1 MNDADPNPLPA
12 PPSTCRAPTVRPFH
26 HACREPTSRP
36 SQRLSAHPCQEATTT
51 FPPADLPHLPRL
63 NPASPTASEI
73 DSAMYPTPLV
83 PPPSNWLDRY
93 IFRRAVPLM
102 DHLTLGG
109 LAWAK
114 IRTLI
119 MALQDQ
125 KSGGITSRLAQGL
138 PANVVS
144 LALASQP
151 FQG

>member
-1 MNDADPNPLPA
+1 MNDADPNPLLA
-12 PPSTCRAPTVRPFH
+12 PPSTCRAPTVRPCH

-36 SQRLSAHPCQEATTT
+36 SQRLSAHPCQEAT
-51 FPPADLPHLPRL
+51 PHSRPRTSHSYRGST
-63 NPASPTASEI
+63 PHPQWQAKPTGQCI
-73 DSAMYPTPLV
+73 PRHLY
-83 PPPSNWLDRY
+83 PPPGSWLDRY
-93 IFRRAVPLM
+93 IFRGAVPLM

-144 LALASQP
+144 LASQP